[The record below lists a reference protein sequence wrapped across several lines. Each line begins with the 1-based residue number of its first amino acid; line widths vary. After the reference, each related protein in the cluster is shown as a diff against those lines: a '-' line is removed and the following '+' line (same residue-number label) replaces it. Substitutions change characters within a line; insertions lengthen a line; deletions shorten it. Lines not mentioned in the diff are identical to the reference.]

1 MANNKDFKVKN
12 GLDVG
17 STVTLNAYGTGTN
30 TALPTQALNVDE
42 NGNVIEVDA
51 GVLPFV
57 VHNDTG
63 ATLVKGTVVYVSG
76 LNGNTPEVSL
86 ARANSSSTMPAYGL
100 VEEDIAD
107 TEDGT
112 VVTFGSLRGLDVSD
126 FGETGIT
133 FSLGDTVYISSSEAG
148 KLTNVAPTGEANFI
162 QNIGKI
168 ERASPTTNMTIKV
181 GGAGRTN
188 ATPNLNQGKIFI
200 GNSSNQA
207 VAGSFGDGIN
217 VTNEVVSIGQAVGT
231 TDSVTFGQVNLN
243 DNGKAIF
250 GTSGDGLEIFHDGSH
265 SYITDSGTGQL
276 RLRAT
281 AAMVFQNAAGTK
293 GYATFVENGAVQ
305 LYHNGAVKFET
316 ASTGVD
322 VTGTVTADGLTVDG
336 SGGGNRS
343 IELGAGR
350 TADGNTLLDFV
361 TDTTYTDYGM
371 RLVRF
376 GGANS
381 ASQLI
386 HRGTGVFTFR
396 AVDGGGVQF
405 KTGSA
410 GPGGADT
417 LNMFVTAS
425 GDIRFY
431 EDDGTTQGLTWDA
444 STGRLG
450 IGTTNPASTLD
461 VDGEIRSVGV
471 NLAQGNAGVVDARF
485 AFNQDGT
492 QVGWIGAPQW
502 DSDGLYIYGPT
513 ASSSTEPVL
522 KYSASQL
529 ELRTSN
535 TNRLVIDSS
544 GNVGIGTAPTG
555 GYRFEVKNDGDTNAP
570 LQIWYAAMTNG
581 TRNAAFKGPEG
592 GASASHSANPFV
604 WDTGNA
610 WEWRT
615 DNREAFGIDK
625 DRDVLFYKDAGGSA
639 TEGAR
644 WDHSSGNFGIG
655 TSLPHEL
662 LEIVDRAPILQ
673 IRDTNT
679 GISDNKATLRL
690 AESGAGGSTDQYY
703 DVALQD
709 GNFGINYNLTNRFK
723 IDRTTGGVSI
733 GTTTILGSGSNS
745 KLSVKSGADYAPA
758 IAIGND
764 GSAASWARLDFVN
777 DQVTGGG
784 TGIFYYDQGANFVM
798 RNDEVGAGVSIT
810 VTDTGPTLRAGALRV
825 ESSGVVRIPNLT
837 GTGTQDVQA
846 DASGNLVRITSDQ
859 RLKKEIADS
868 PYGLAAVQALRPVT
882 YRWRNEANMGSATE
896 VGFVAQEV
904 QAVIPEMVNETHAT
918 GMLSV
923 SYSKLT
929 AVLTAAIKEQQ
940 TQIEALEARLA
951 VLEATP

>member
-1 MANNKDFKVKN
+1 MAKTTQNY
-12 GLDVG
+12 
-17 STVTLNAYGTGTN
+17 SANAASN
-30 TALPTQALNVDE
+30 TALIAPDGTQIPLGEGQTLPKHVNDAFRALMADTAIAAKFSGLPAGRSIALTVRLVANTDSLGSFPAVGGQKLELDGAVNPALVLAGTTAAPHTYTFDTSDSSMTGALRFYE
-42 NGNVIEVDA
+42 DA
-51 GVLPFV
+51 SQTTEYTTGVTVSSGQTTIAVTDTTPGVLYYQLAGSAGLGGIAYVLGTSTGGGGGLSSV
-57 VHNDTG
+57 VQDTTPELGGDLDLNSSDVTGTGNINITGTITTTGSGSFANVTVTGTVDGRDVSADGAKLDGIETG
-63 ATLVKGTVVYVSG
+63 ATADQTGAEIKT
-76 LNGNTPEVSL
+76 
-86 ARANSSSTMPAYGL
+86 AY
-100 VEEDIAD
+100 E
-107 TEDGT
+107 
-112 VVTFGSLRGLDVSD
+112 
-126 FGETGIT
+126 
-133 FSLGDTVYISSSEAG
+133 
-148 KLTNVAPTGEANFI
+148 GEANTNAFTDAEKTKLA
-162 QNIGKI
+162 GI
-168 ERASPTTNMTIKV
+168 EASATGDLTGAEIKSLYEAETNAFTDAQFTKLAGIETGATADQSDAEIKTAYENNANTNAFTDAEQTKLS
-181 GGAGRTN
+181 GIETGATADQTGAEIKSLYEAETNAFTDAQFTKLAGIETGATADQSDAEIKTAYENNANTNAFTDAEKTKLSGIEASATADQTGAEIKSLYEAETNAFTDAQFTKLAGIETGATADQTGAEIKSLYEAETNAFTDAQFTKLSGIETN
-188 ATPNLNQGKIFI
+188 ATADQTDAEIKTAYENNANTNAFTDAEKTKLSGIETNATADQTGAEIKTAYEGEANTNAFTDAEQTKLSNINQG
-200 GNSSNQA
+200 
-207 VAGSFGDGIN
+207 VA
-217 VTNEVVSIGQAVGT
+217 T
-231 TDSVTFGQVNLN
+231 TDSVTFG
-243 DNGKAIF
+243 
-250 GTSGDGLEIFHDGSH
+250 
-265 SYITDSGTGQL
+265 
-276 RLRAT
+276 
-281 AAMVFQNAAGTK
+281 
-293 GYATFVENGAVQ
+293 
-305 LYHNGAVKFET
+305 
-316 ASTGVD
+316 
-322 VTGTVTADGLTVDG
+322 GLTVDG

-450 IGTTNPASTLD
+450 VGATAPASTLD

-535 TNRLVIDSS
+535 TNRLVI
-544 GNVGIGTAPTG
+544 N
-555 GYRFEVKNDGDTNAP
+555 
-570 LQIWYAAMTNG
+570 
-581 TRNAAFKGPEG
+581 
-592 GASASHSANPFV
+592 
-604 WDTGNA
+604 
-610 WEWRT
+610 
-615 DNREAFGIDK
+615 
-625 DRDVLFYKDAGGSA
+625 
-639 TEGAR
+639 
-644 WDHSSGNFGIG
+644 
-655 TSLPHEL
+655 
-662 LEIVDRAPILQ
+662 
-673 IRDTNT
+673 
-679 GISDNKATLRL
+679 
-690 AESGAGGSTDQYY
+690 
-703 DVALQD
+703 
-709 GNFGINYNLTNRFK
+709 
-723 IDRTTGGVSI
+723 
-733 GTTTILGSGSNS
+733 
-745 KLSVKSGADYAPA
+745 
-758 IAIGND
+758 
-764 GSAASWARLDFVN
+764 
-777 DQVTGGG
+777 
-784 TGIFYYDQGANFVM
+784 
-798 RNDEVGAGVSIT
+798 
-810 VTDTGPTLRAGALRV
+810 
-825 ESSGVVRIPNLT
+825 SSGVVRISNLA
-837 GTGTQDVQA
+837 GSGTQDVQA

-882 YRWRNEANMGSATE
+882 YRWRNEGDMGSATE